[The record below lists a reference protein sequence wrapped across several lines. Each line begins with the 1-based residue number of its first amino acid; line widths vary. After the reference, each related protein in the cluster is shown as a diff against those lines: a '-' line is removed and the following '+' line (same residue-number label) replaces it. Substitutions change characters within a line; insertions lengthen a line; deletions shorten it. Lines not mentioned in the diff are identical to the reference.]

1 MHSLPSKP
9 WKKVEIIEQG
19 ENRYLIKILSPLRDE
34 KQFNGIIQDDLKACL
49 DKDSALQKS
58 DWENKAAI
66 LQIEDYMSFKR
77 KLVFRGV
84 IIEKE
89 TINPNPAKS

>member
-34 KQFNGIIQDDLKACL
+34 KQFNEIIQDDLKACL
-49 DKDSALQKS
+49 DKDSTLQKS